1 MSRRMLIVAV
11 LVVAPL
17 ISAPVMPAVQHAV
30 AGAAP
35 AVHLACGGGMS
46 QGSDSC

>member
-1 MSRRMLIVAV
+1 MSRRMLIVA
-11 LVVAPL
+11 LLAVAPV
-17 ISAPVMPAVQHAV
+17 ISAPAMPAVQHTA

-46 QGSDSC
+46 QGSDTC